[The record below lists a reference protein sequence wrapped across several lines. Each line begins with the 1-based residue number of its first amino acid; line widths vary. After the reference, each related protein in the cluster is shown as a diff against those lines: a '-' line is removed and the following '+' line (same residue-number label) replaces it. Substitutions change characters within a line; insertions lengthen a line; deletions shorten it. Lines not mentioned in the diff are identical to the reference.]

1 MEDVAGPQILFLPTS
16 LKRGYDREDMRHVI
30 RNPVR
35 VMEQDDGATLYV
47 GPIRDGLLM
56 EVGVVAAR
64 DTPGAMCVVHAL
76 APPTKSHLPTKSGT
90 RKR

>member
-1 MEDVAGPQILFLPTS
+1 MEEVAEPRLVFLPTS

-47 GPIRDGLLM
+47 GPIRDGSLM

-64 DTPGAMCVVHAL
+64 DAPGVICVVHAL
-76 APPTKSHLPTKSGT
+76 APPTKSHLPTKNDT
-90 RKR
+90 RRR